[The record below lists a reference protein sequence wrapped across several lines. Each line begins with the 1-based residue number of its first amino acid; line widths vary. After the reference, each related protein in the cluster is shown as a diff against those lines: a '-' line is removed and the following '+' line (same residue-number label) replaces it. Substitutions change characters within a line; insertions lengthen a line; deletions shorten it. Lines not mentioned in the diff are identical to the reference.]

1 MGRRFSKRRSSYIQ
15 LAPATVL
22 RTVRPA
28 LWPICSDLI
37 RDGQWPE
44 SARGWPARVAPY
56 CNDRK
61 FGNYCYTVCIP
72 PNTDKRLFLFPT
84 LAAFHYL
91 LCMTTIQTHR
101 YTVRDHPHTMR
112 KTSKDCY
119 AAAAALSDMLGS
131 SIPKSSRLS
140 LVIPISIHL
149 SQIIPVCRIER

>member
-22 RTVRPA
+22 RTVRPT

-44 SARGWPARVAPY
+44 SAPGWPARVAPY

-72 PNTDKRLFLFPT
+72 PNTDITSFPISYFGCLPLPSMHDYHPDT
-84 LAAFHYL
+84 QIHSPRSSSHHAQDVEGL
-91 LCMTTIQTHR
+91 LCCCCCSLG
-101 YTVRDHPHTMR
+101 YVRIFYPEI
-112 KTSKDCY
+112 
-119 AAAAALSDMLGS
+119 
-131 SIPKSSRLS
+131 IPT